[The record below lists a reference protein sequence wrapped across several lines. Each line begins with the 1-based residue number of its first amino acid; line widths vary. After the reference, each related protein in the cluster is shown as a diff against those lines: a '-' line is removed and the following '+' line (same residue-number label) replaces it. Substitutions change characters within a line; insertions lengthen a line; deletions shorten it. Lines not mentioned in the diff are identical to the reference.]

1 MSSNIIKFGTDGWRA
16 VIAEDFTFE
25 NVRRAAQGIAGYLKA
40 SGLQGEAQLIGYD
53 TRFASVDFARA
64 ASEVL
69 ACNGIKVILSDR
81 AVPTPVVSWGI
92 VSGHAAGGI
101 VITASHNPAAWNGL
115 KYKSSDGASAPM
127 EVVSE
132 LERHINAVSCEDV
145 KRLDISDGPA
155 QGLIRYEDLR
165 PAYVSQINSL
175 LDLADVKKAGFK
187 IAVDSMHGAGSGYF
201 KMILEGGKSDVLEL
215 NAETNPAF
223 PGMKQP
229 EPIAPNLGRLAF
241 AVRETGASVG
251 IATDGDAD
259 RLGLMDEKGN
269 FLNQLQVFAMLALY
283 LLEVRGLR
291 GAIVRTTTSS
301 RMLNNLGRLFGVPVF
316 EVPVGFKYVAPV
328 MQRENAIVGGEESGG
343 YGYRGHLPERDGIL
357 SGLYFLDFMAKTGK
371 TPSELLA
378 YLYSKVGPHY
388 YDRVDVAFRP
398 DERTAILSRLTQ
410 ACPDSIAG
418 IAVAGKD
425 TLDGFRFS
433 LADGSWLL
441 IRFSGT
447 EPLLRIYS
455 EAESQERVKALLDAG
470 KSLAGV

>member
-1 MSSNIIKFGTDGWRA
+1 
-16 VIAEDFTFE
+16 
-25 NVRRAAQGIAGYLKA
+25 
-40 SGLQGEAQLIGYD
+40 
-53 TRFASVDFARA
+53 
-64 ASEVL
+64 
-69 ACNGIKVILSDR
+69 
-81 AVPTPVVSWGI
+81 
-92 VSGHAAGGI
+92 
-101 VITASHNPAAWNGL
+101 
-115 KYKSSDGASAPM
+115 M

-132 LERHINAVSCEDV
+132 LERYIGAVSSEDI
-145 KRLDISDGPA
+145 KRLDISSALA

-165 PAYVSQINSL
+165 PGYVSQIKSL
-175 LDLADVKKAGFK
+175 LDLEDVKKAGFK

-201 KMILEGGKSDVLEL
+201 KMLLEGGKSDVLEL
-215 NAETNPAF
+215 NAEANPAF

-251 IATDGDAD
+251 VATDGDAD
-259 RLGLMDEKGN
+259 RLGLMDERGG
-269 FLNQLQVFAMLALY
+269 FLNQLQVYSLLALY

-291 GAIVRTTTSS
+291 GAIVRTITSS
-301 RMLNNLGRLFGVPVF
+301 HMLNNLGQLFDVPVF

-328 MQRENAIVGGEESGG
+328 MQRENAMVGGEESGG

-357 SGLYFLDFMAKTGK
+357 SGLFFLDFMAKTGK

-378 YLYSKVGPHY
+378 YLFSKVGPHY
-388 YDRVDVAFRP
+388 YDRLDVCFHP
-398 DERTAILSRLTQ
+398 DERTAIFARLTQ

-455 EAESQERVKALLDAG
+455 EAESPERVKVLLDVG